1 MTAVVVAATIASSAY
16 AALFFLF
23 DPTTATAGDVVTV
36 RLGGT
41 PASFTLDERE
51 RPFQKAIRLYLVPN
65 RVAGKIR
72 LRFDPRLSF
81 IGRVV
86 PDRNGRGVL
95 SFRVPPLDTGAYALA
110 YWCPGCARHDFGRT
124 FGVQTVPE
132 VSRYRRLMGLR
143 VQMPSATKTCPVSGE
158 GVYGNGLLSAWLPP
172 DGVLVRP
179 REPDGTFF
187 DKLGWR
193 PHRTFPNTLT
203 VRGERLDAPSPP
215 LRVLSVNW
223 GYAIVPGRPKI
234 GSWAS
239 AVKFPSEGC
248 WKLTGRVQD
257 VSLSYV
263 VKVVAR

>member
-1 MTAVVVAATIASSAY
+1 MTAAVVAATIASSAY

-23 DPTTATAGDVVTV
+23 DPTTAKAGDVVTV

-110 YWCPGCARHDFGRT
+110 YWCPGCARYSFGRT

-143 VQMPSATKTCPVSGE
+143 VQMPSARQTCPVTGE
-158 GVYGNGLLSAWLPP
+158 GTYGNGLLSVWLPP
-172 DGVLVRP
+172 NGVLSRP
-179 REPDGTFF
+179 REPDGSLF
-187 DKLGWR
+187 DKLGWLPR
-193 PHRTFPNTLT
+193 EGFTGVLT
-203 VRGERLDAPSPP
+203 VRGERLDAPSP
-215 LRVLSVNW
+215 LMKVLAVNW
-223 GYAIVPGRPKI
+223 GYSYPSGR

-239 AVKFPSEGC
+239 AVTFPSEGC
-248 WKLTGRVQD
+248 WRISGRVGD

-263 VKVVAR
+263 VKVVAGS